1 METLFARFKD
11 ADLAVKAVGALLD
24 HGVKEEHLDLVT
36 DSAEGRHLIEKK
48 HNDAAKKATGGVT
61 TTTAADAMEGAKE
74 GGLAG
79 LALGAVAGLASLVI
93 PGFGIV
99 VGGGALATAIGA
111 AVGTGVAGAVSG
123 GVAGYLKDMGVE
135 EAIARDYGK
144 VIEEGGAV
152 VSVTLPSGKV
162 NEAEARMILSKYR
175 ADHLMLRQTTA
186 LR

>member
-11 ADLAVKAVGALLD
+11 VDLAVKAVGALID
-24 HGVKEEHLDLVT
+24 HGVKEEHLDLIADTAKGQFLV
-36 DSAEGRHLIEKK
+36 EKK
-48 HNDAAKKATGGVT
+48 HSDAAKKATDGVT
-61 TTTAADAMEGAKE
+61 TTTAADALEGAKE

-79 LALGAVAGLASLVI
+79 LALGAVAGLASLII

-99 VGGGALATAIGA
+99 LGGGAVATAIGA
-111 AVGTGVAGAVSG
+111 AIGTGVAGAAAG

-162 NEAEARMILSKYR
+162 DEAKARMLLSKYR
-175 ADHLMLRQTTA
+175 ADHLMVRQTA
-186 LR
+186 AIR